1 MSTTTVVMGIYA
13 LLDTSHA
20 AACVTVRPV
29 VPLYF
34 VRISVL

>member
-1 MSTTTVVMGIYA
+1 MSATTVVMGIYA
-13 LLDTSHA
+13 SLDTNPA
-20 AACVTVRPV
+20 AACVTVGPV